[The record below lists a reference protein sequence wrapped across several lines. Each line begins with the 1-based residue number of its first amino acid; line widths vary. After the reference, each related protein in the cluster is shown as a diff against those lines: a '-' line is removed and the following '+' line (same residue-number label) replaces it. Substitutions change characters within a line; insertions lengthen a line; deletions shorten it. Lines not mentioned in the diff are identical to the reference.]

1 MQPTITVSQS
11 DVARIN
17 EIIHKIAKSARRVK
31 GITTQAMVFALQS
44 AAKATKPGS
53 GTSLKNLPRKFRLRP
68 IETMPTTYF
77 WYRWITGTGNT
88 GIFRSDSQIRDR
100 KDITRIKRGIK
111 FWNRKIQ
118 GWDYIPYEGGAG
130 KYNDS
135 QPRAR
140 IPFAGWAKLGWL
152 WNLSLLG
159 GKQPDVS
166 PRAPVSEFSR
176 RETANEINL
185 RVVNRVDYAYKT
197 SPQSAAIGLEKARNR
212 IEKIYLPKL
221 AQEIKDA
228 AR

>member
-53 GTSLKNLPRKFRLRP
+53 GTSLKKLPRKFRLRP

-111 FWNRKIQ
+111 FWNKKSQ
-118 GWDYIPYEGGAG
+118 DWDYIPYEGGAG
-130 KYNDS
+130 KYNEGEK
-135 QPRAR
+135 RAR
-140 IPFAGWAKLGWL
+140 IPAAGWAKLGWL
-152 WNLSLLG
+152 KTLPALG

-166 PRAPVSEFSR
+166 PRAAVSTLTR
-176 RETANEINL
+176 RETANDISLRADNL
-185 RVVNRVDYAYKT
+185 VAYIHRT
-197 SPQSAAIGLEKARNR
+197 SPQSAAIGIEKARNR

-228 AR
+228 SR